1 MGIIDNLFG
10 KKEKERFEVLNEKI
24 DRVIELLER
33 KVVEGPPELHGLTIH
48 DKEML
53 DFMAGGKKIS
63 ADEIAKQMKLSRG
76 TASLRL
82 NKLYSLGYLL
92 KKSRGKIVEF
102 KIK

>member
-1 MGIIDNLFG
+1 M
-10 KKEKERFEVLNEKI
+10 LNDKL
-24 DRVIELLER
+24 DRVVELLER
-33 KVVEGPPELHGLTIH
+33 KIVEGPPELQGLTIK

-53 DFMAGGKKIS
+53 DFMAGGKKFS

-82 NKLYSLGYLL
+82 NKLYSLGYTT
-92 KKSRGKIVEF
+92 KKSRGKMIEF